1 MEAAAAAEEWAEGR
15 SGLGILSIRE
25 ADELAQAH
33 WVEHTRAG
41 QPRCTPADRALSRFR
56 GFHRRIVMSDKQQTS
71 QVPDNPGVRVP
82 PPILL
87 IVVVL
92 VGYGLQQAWALE
104 LPNGSGWSV
113 AARALIGVGVA
124 ILTVGWV
131 QFYRAKTNIQPHKPA
146 SNLMQS
152 GLYGFSRNPIYVSG
166 LLLQLGIAL
175 LMNNLWIVL
184 FVPVSKFVFDRYII
198 AREEAYLERAF
209 GEVYVDY
216 KRTVRRWL

>member
-1 MEAAAAAEEWAEGR
+1 
-15 SGLGILSIRE
+15 
-25 ADELAQAH
+25 
-33 WVEHTRAG
+33 
-41 QPRCTPADRALSRFR
+41 
-56 GFHRRIVMSDKQQTS
+56 MSDEQQTS
-71 QVPDNPGVRVP
+71 QVPDNAGVRVP

-104 LPNGSGWSV
+104 LPNWSGWSG
-113 AARALIGVGVA
+113 AGWGLIGVGLA
-124 ILTVGWV
+124 ILITGWV
-131 QFYRAKTNIQPHKPA
+131 QFYRAKTNILHHRPA
-146 SNLMQS
+146 SNLIQS
-152 GLYGFSRNPIYVSG
+152 GLYRFSRNPIYVSG

-184 FVPVSKFVFDRYII
+184 LVPVSKLVFDRYVI

-216 KRTVRRWL
+216 KRTIRRWL